1 MLRRYIV
8 ECRQGYELWDNWY
21 GDYVFCADEFT
32 AIELVKQ
39 WCVENGADIEDVIF
53 KVNEV

>member
-8 ECRQGYELWDNWY
+8 ECREGYELWDNWY
-21 GDYVFCADEFT
+21 GAYVFT
-32 AIELVKQ
+32 AIECVKQ

-53 KVNEV
+53 RAKEV

>member
-8 ECRQGYELWDNWY
+8 ECREG
-21 GDYVFCADEFT
+21 YVFSVDGFT
-32 AIELVKQ
+32 AIECVKQ

-53 KVNEV
+53 RAKEV